1 MGFHKFLMYKQFKI
15 PILGAGEMTQQLRA
29 LVALPEVLSSI
40 HSNHMV
46 AKNHM
51 QWDLIPSSAE
61 SENK

>member
-1 MGFHKFLMYKQFKI
+1 MYLKLLFKFKKCI
-15 PILGAGEMTQQLRA
+15 HGAGEMAQQLRA
-29 LVALPEVLSSI
+29 STALPEVPSSI